1 MSATSFDQFGNEI
14 AHVATKWKQ
23 TTGKNILC
31 VDMCTRVFFLNVLTQ
46 VFHNHKDEYQIR
58 EKTILN
64 SRRKLNGYDVTLY
77 NIIFYF
83 LTRKSYFTG
92 FGRKF

>member
-1 MSATSFDQFGNEI
+1 MSTISFDQFGNEI
-14 AHVATKWKQ
+14 AHVATKMKQ

-31 VDMCTRVFFLNVLTQ
+31 VDMCTRVVFLNALTQ
-46 VFHNHKDEYQIR
+46 VFHNHKDENQIR

-77 NIIFYF
+77 NIRF
-83 LTRKSYFTG
+83 LFFDS
-92 FGRKF
+92 